1 MRFDTNFL
9 PRGALS
15 LQAFNTRPDKYLE
28 NVQAGTIS
36 HKERLR
42 CPGGFFFFSF
52 VSNICD
58 PLNPAKEM
66 RSSAALL
73 WLAFG
78 ARRERWLG
86 RG

>member
-1 MRFDTNFL
+1 MAKYVIN
-9 PRGALS
+9 PGEYPY
-15 LQAFNTRPDKYLE
+15 AFEKKVYSDFFW
-28 NVQAGTIS
+28 
-36 HKERLR
+36 ERLR

-78 ARRERWLG
+78 ARRERWWG